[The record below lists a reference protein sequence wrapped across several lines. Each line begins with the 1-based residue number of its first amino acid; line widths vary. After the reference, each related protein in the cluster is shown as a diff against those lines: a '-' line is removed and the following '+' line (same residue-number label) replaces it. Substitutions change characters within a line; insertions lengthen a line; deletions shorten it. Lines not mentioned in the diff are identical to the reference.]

1 MPSDLPSSDSHWAS
15 VRKRPRA
22 DKTYSY
28 SVLYWLDGGQKTL
41 TFKRDVNNAEAL
53 ADALAAAIKAHGAER
68 GLAMHGIKPRR
79 ESHKLTVAG
88 WVRHHIDHLTGV
100 EQYTIDVYERYLA
113 NDIAPTIGDIPLA
126 SLTEEDI
133 ANWVKRMETEPSAKT
148 KRVVSPKTIQNKHG
162 FLSGA
167 LAAAVRSKHIPS
179 NPAAGRS
186 LPRKTGTD
194 DDSDGDEIRMLSRDE
209 FASLLEAGNVPY
221 WRPLL
226 QFLVAS
232 GCRWGEASALKPSDV
247 DRVAGTVKI
256 RRAWKKSSK
265 GYHLGPPKTKRSR
278 RTINLPADV
287 LDQLDYKHEWL
298 FVNTLGRPLRYHAF
312 KTNVWNRAVVKS
324 GLDPAPT
331 PHDLRHT
338 CASWLLAAGVP
349 ITTVSRQLGHES
361 IKVTADLYTDVDRTS
376 HQAAA
381 DVMARLLR

>member
-1 MPSDLPSSDSHWAS
+1 MTSAGSNWAS
-15 VRKRPRA
+15 IRKRQRKDGTVA
-22 DKTYSY
+22 YA
-28 SVLYWLDGGQKTL
+28 VLYWLDGRQHPL
-41 TFKRDVNNAEAL
+41 TFDSEPAAEAFR
-53 ADALAAAIKAHGAER
+53 AAIKAHGATR
-68 GLAMHGIKPRR
+68 ALQMHDIEPARR
-79 ESHKLTVAG
+79 APVTAPLTVAQ

-100 EQYTIDVYERYLA
+100 EHYTVDVYERYLA
-113 NDIAPTIGDIPLA
+113 NDITPHLGGIPLA

-133 ANWVKRMETEPSAKT
+133 ARWVKRMETEPSAKT

-167 LAAAVRSKHIPS
+167 LAAAVRAKHITS

-194 DDSDGDEIRMLSRDE
+194 DDSDADEIRMLSRDE
-209 FASLLEAGNVPY
+209 FNRLLEAGTVAY
-221 WRPLL
+221 WEPLL
-226 QFLVAS
+226 RFLVAS
-232 GCRWGEASALKPSDV
+232 GCRWGEASALRPGDV
-247 DRVAGTVKI
+247 DRSAGTVKV

-287 LDQLDYKHEWL
+287 LDRLDYDHDWL

-312 KTNVWNRAVVKS
+312 KTNIWNRAVAKAQ
-324 GLDPAPT
+324 LDPAPT

-361 IKVTADLYTDVDRTS
+361 IKITADIYTDVDRTS

-381 DVMARLLR
+381 DVMAKLLLPPIE

>member
-1 MPSDLPSSDSHWAS
+1 MSSEMSSDRALWAS
-15 VRKRPRA
+15 IRRRTRSDGTTA
-22 DKTYSY
+22 YG
-28 SVLYWLDGGQKTL
+28 VLYWLDGRQNIL
-41 TFKRDVNNAEAL
+41 TFDAEKPAEAL
-53 ADALAAAIKAHGAER
+53 KAAIKAHGAQR
-68 GLAMHGIKPRR
+68 ALQMYGIEPHRR
-79 ESHKLTVAG
+79 STHKLTVG
-88 WVRHHIDHLTGV
+88 QWVRRHIDHLTGV

-113 NDIAPTIGDIPLA
+113 NDIAPALGDIPLA
-126 SLTEEDI
+126 ALTEEDI
-133 ANWVKRMETEPSAKT
+133 ARWVQRMETEPSAKT

-167 LAAAVRSKHIPS
+167 LAAAVRAKHIPS

-194 DDSDGDEIRMLSRDE
+194 DSDGDEIRMLSRDE
-209 FASLLEAGNVPY
+209 YTSLLEAGTVPY

-247 DRVAGTVKI
+247 DRAAGTVKI

-287 LDQLDYKHEWL
+287 LDQLGYDHEWL

-312 KTNVWNRAVVKS
+312 KTNVWNRAVKKA
-324 GLDPAPT
+324 GLEPAPT

>member
-1 MPSDLPSSDSHWAS
+1 MSSDQTFWAS
-15 VRKRPRA
+15 IRKRTRGDGTTA
-22 DKTYSY
+22 YG
-28 SVLYWLDGGQKTL
+28 VLYWLDGRQNIL
-41 TFKRDVNNAEAL
+41 TFDDEKPAEAL
-53 ADALAAAIKAHGAER
+53 KAAIKAHGAER
-68 GLAMHGIKPRR
+68 ALQIHGVEPHRR
-79 ESHKLTVAG
+79 SPPAKLTVAQ
-88 WVRHHIDHLTGV
+88 WVRRHIDHLTGV

-113 NDIAPTIGDIPLA
+113 NDIAPALGDIPLA
-126 SLTEEDI
+126 ALTEEDI
-133 ANWVKRMETEPSAKT
+133 ARWVQRMETEPSAKT

-167 LAAAVRSKHIPS
+167 LAAAVRAKHIPS